1 MNLLLL
7 AASSLILNGEVNCLD
22 HGDKNEHHI
31 HNSFKVSS
39 DPQYDGPITVHVVPH
54 SHDDVGWRC
63 TVDGYFDG
71 SMRNI

>member
-1 MNLLLL
+1 M
-7 AASSLILNGEVNCLD
+7 D

-31 HNSFKVSS
+31 HNSFNVSS

-63 TVDGYFDG
+63 TVDRYFDG